1 MLCMATMVWV
11 EVTEHA
17 SCCHRASCVSGAQLA
32 SSAFYALHFCLQGD
46 VEAARIAAV
55 GRKYADEMWARLPP
69 ERQQGGSGSGS
80 SGSGGSGSG
89 SQGQVRWIVD
99 KMLRNWW

>member
-1 MLCMATMVWV
+1 MPWTRKHKGPPAAAT
-11 EVTEHA
+11 
-17 SCCHRASCVSGAQLA
+17 SC
-32 SSAFYALHFCLQGD
+32 SSPGCIQQFTALGDTLLQGN

-69 ERQQGGSGSGS
+69 ERQQGS
-80 SGSGGSGSG
+80 SPSSRGGGSGGG

>member
-1 MLCMATMVWV
+1 M
-11 EVTEHA
+11 
-17 SCCHRASCVSGAQLA
+17 
-32 SSAFYALHFCLQGD
+32 
-46 VEAARIAAV
+46 EAARIAAV

-69 ERQQGGSGSGS
+69 ERQQGSSPSSGGG
-80 SGSGGSGSG
+80 GSGGGSPSSSGGGGGSGGG